1 MRGPQCLKGAIL
13 WLTLSLLFCKHSSY
27 WVTNYLPQ
35 TNRCLI
41 WFQVFN
47 CTVEIIHYT
56 SLTALF
62 GSSQLCLQVKSL
74 HHSFQMDFCVSLLQ
88 IQRVHYSFRHLRMY
102 CIVEDSTFS
111 FSGIQFIIIKSY
123 KIDWCHLWCSVKK
136 NETYLFPLQSVVLI
150 LWAFGISKGARKGM
164 RAGLGKPLTLPLAL
178 WKISALS
185 PRLPEVCILS
195 SVLFISLMWAS

>member
-1 MRGPQCLKGAIL
+1 MRGPQFLKGAVL
-13 WLTLSLLFCKHSSY
+13 WLTLSLLLCKHSSY

-56 SLTALF
+56 SLTAAF
-62 GSSQLCLQVKSL
+62 GLSQLCLQVQSL
-74 HHSFQMDFCVSLLQ
+74 HFSFKIDFCVSRLQ
-88 IQRVHYSFRHLRMY
+88 IQRVH
-102 CIVEDSTFS
+102 IVKCTVVNITFS
-111 FSGIQFIIIKSY
+111 FSAAEFISLESCKQTVVTRG
-123 KIDWCHLWCSVKK
+123 KCKE
-136 NETYLFPLQSVVLI
+136 NESYLFPLQSVVLFF
-150 LWAFGISKGARKGM
+150 WAFGVSKGARKGM
-164 RAGLGKPLTLPLAL
+164 RAGLGKPLTLPLPL
-178 WKISALS
+178 WKISAFS